1 MRRSVNRPQSKE
13 CQKLSWKLT
22 HKYTCVPIVVPPE
35 EEETFKHY
43 AKIIISWQNVWKW
56 RLDELALMA
65 LDLANNPG
73 KNITHWSVACL
84 ASEDQSSNAVFFF
97 GSMWLEFVYT
107 GQEDNLEK
115 FKVSSSHPHSPF
127 SRGPIFNRWEQL
139 YRGCLRTAE
148 EVLAESPRLQIM
160 KDPPPLVGKRIR
172 YATVFHFEEEGKP
185 KQSFVRGRSWEL
197 PKSLEPWK
205 DGPVGWDA
213 VHEEIR
219 TLFGGVGDSEDDE
232 DSDEDCEEIFIVV
245 PVDA

>member
-1 MRRSVNRPQSKE
+1 MRRSINRPKSKE

-22 HKYTCVPIVVPPE
+22 HKYTCVPIAVPPE

-43 AKIIISWQNVWKW
+43 AKIIIGWQNVWKW

-73 KNITHWSVACL
+73 KNITHWSVARL
-84 ASEDQSSNAVFFF
+84 ISEDQSNNVFLAAC
-97 GSMWLEFVYT
+97 G
-107 GQEDNLEK
+107 
-115 FKVSSSHPHSPF
+115 SSSCTPDRKTISRSSRYLHPTLLFLAVRYS
-127 SRGPIFNRWEQL
+127 IVAEQL
-139 YRGCLRTAE
+139 HRGCLRTAE

-185 KQSFVRGRSWEL
+185 NQSFVRGRSWEL

-205 DGPVGWDA
+205 DCPAGWDA
-213 VHEEIR
+213 VHEEIQ
-219 TLFGGVGDSEDDE
+219 TLFGGIYDSGDDE
-232 DSDEDCEEIFIVV
+232 DSDEEIFVVV
-245 PVDA
+245 PVDASVI